1 MAYGQW
7 PGQDGQQGWPDDDG
21 RSVPPWRAAQQGDT
35 QRFGPY
41 GQPGYDERGQ
51 QAGGDGRWQPPEW
64 RYGQQRHE
72 QGNGQRGYA
81 PGQYQP
87 PFQPAPPPQPGQRG
101 FGPSV
106 PPPPYG
112 PPKPPRGKSW
122 PARHKVLTGV
132 FGFAAF
138 IIVIVAVAN
147 AGGSPSSPGSGTA
160 VGLTTSASATAT
172 TVPSQHATRAAAAV
186 QKTHPQRVQTTS
198 APARAVAPPA
208 PAPTTPAAVVAPPA
222 AAAPASCRPL
232 TSGGNCY
239 EPGEYCRNADHG
251 ASGVAGDG
259 KAITCEDND
268 GWRWEPA

>member
-7 PGQDGQQGWPDDDG
+7 PGQDGQQ
-21 RSVPPWRAAQQGDT
+21 
-35 QRFGPY
+35 
-41 GQPGYDERGQ
+41 
-51 QAGGDGRWQPPEW
+51 
-64 RYGQQRHE
+64 RHE
-72 QGNGQRGYA
+72 QGNGQQGYA

-87 PFQPAPPPQPGQRG
+87 R
-101 FGPSV
+101 
-106 PPPPYG
+106 
-112 PPKPPRGKSW
+112 PPRGKSW

-132 FGFAAF
+132 FGVAAL

-172 TVPSQHATRAAAAV
+172 TVPSQPATRAAAAV

-198 APARAVAPPA
+198 APPKAAAPPA
-208 PAPTTPAAVVAPPA
+208 PAPTTTAAAPTRPAAVVAPPA
-222 AAAPASCRPL
+222 SAAPASCRPL